1 MSLKEKALE
10 AIASE
15 IPRRILHLLES
26 GDRSFT
32 EVQTTLKLDK
42 GSLNYHMKG
51 LVRSGL
57 VTNIYERRAASS
69 PRLYSYYTLTSFGAY
84 ALDWYKTF
92 KVPST
97 EPKPVVAVS
106 QSQ

>member
-1 MSLKEKALE
+1 MGLKEKALE
-10 AIASE
+10 AIASD
-15 IPRRILHLLES
+15 IRRRILHLLES

-32 EVQTTLKLDK
+32 EIQTTVELNK

-51 LVRSGL
+51 LLRSGL

-69 PRLYSYYTLTSFGAY
+69 PRLYSYYKLTSFGAY

-92 KVPST
+92 KGPST
-97 EPKPVVAVS
+97 EPKLVEA
-106 QSQ
+106 Q